1 MQFDHKTIN
10 LQRFPK
16 TGNKSLRPWSA
27 ADELLL
33 KTALTLGLDK
43 KSIVIAHDTFGAMAV
58 ALNAYR
64 PHSVINQASQL
75 KALRKNLENNGLD
88 TKEVIHSNP
97 LKIQANNVNLALVK
111 VPKSADLFQLYLQ
124 QLHAVSSPNSVVLC
138 GFLTRNFTAK
148 WIEIAE
154 LYFDDVSQSL
164 AERKAR
170 LLILKSP
177 KKSPVK
183 VPLFHSVTNDL
194 GLTLKQYA
202 GVFSSGKVDLATR
215 LLLDNMPEFLNDHK
229 ILDLACGNGVI
240 ATYVRKQAPR
250 SLISVLDDNFLAIA
264 SAKLNLG
271 KDDVTYHWS
280 DTVNACRNEK
290 FDFICCNPPFHFE
303 YENTIEISLKLF
315 SEAASALKVNGS
327 FYIVANTHLNY
338 TTHLAKLFTEVI
350 QLSKNGKYEILV
362 CKK

>member
-1 MQFDHKTIN
+1 
-10 LQRFPK
+10 
-16 TGNKSLRPWSA
+16 
-27 ADELLL
+27 
-33 KTALTLGLDK
+33 
-43 KSIVIAHDTFGAMAV
+43 
-58 ALNAYR
+58 
-64 PHSVINQASQL
+64 
-75 KALRKNLENNGLD
+75 
-88 TKEVIHSNP
+88 
-97 LKIQANNVNLALVK
+97 
-111 VPKSADLFQLYLQ
+111 
-124 QLHAVSSPNSVVLC
+124 
-138 GFLTRNFTAK
+138 
-148 WIEIAE
+148 
-154 LYFDDVSQSL
+154 
-164 AERKAR
+164 
-170 LLILKSP
+170 
-177 KKSPVK
+177 
-183 VPLFHSVTNDL
+183 
-194 GLTLKQYA
+194 
-202 GVFSSGKVDLATR
+202 VFSSGKVDLATR

-350 QLSKNGKYEILV
+350 QLSENGKYEILV